1 LVALYPGRDP
11 KLKAVLLLAHIDVV
25 EAKRLGSQRRP
36 CQNIVRMVSLAVR
49 PAPGITWFSEA
60 EV

>member
-1 LVALYPGRDP
+1 MYRKMCG
-11 KLKAVLLLAHIDVV
+11 
-25 EAKRLGSQRRP
+25 
-36 CQNIVRMVSLAVR
+36 QNIVRMVSLAVR